1 MRELVAGT
9 TRFNGL
15 RRGMPKMSPTL
26 LSERLKEL
34 EQAGVF
40 ERKPLKT
47 ENSVFEYYL
56 TGAEKD
62 LRPIVE
68 ANWNLGQ
75 IWIFSSLSLKRLD
88 ALLLMWEVRR
98 NLDPLPLPLTRT
110 VVQFLYSGLPATKS
124 Y

>member
-1 MRELVAGT
+1 MVLMRELVAGT

-15 RRGMPKMSPTL
+15 RRCMPKMSPTL

-47 ENSVFEYYL
+47 ENSVFEYHL
-56 TGAEKD
+56 IGAEKD

-68 ANWNLGQ
+68 AN
-75 IWIFSSLSLKRLD
+75 
-88 ALLLMWEVRR
+88 
-98 NLDPLPLPLTRT
+98 
-110 VVQFLYSGLPATKS
+110 
-124 Y
+124 